1 MSFFQRVGNAMARFM
16 YGRNGGDRLG
26 LVTIWTAIVIDV
38 VCLFIKGYQVPYL
51 ILSTL
56 STAMVLWA
64 LWRMFSRNLAK
75 RRAENAWFMSK
86 VCWPVKNAF
95 GLTRTRMRDREHKYI
110 ACPKCRTVCRV
121 DLDDIISTL
130 ALEFQNLQSLRL
142 IARCN
147 DTVRNFTLDHL
158 CSGNIADIRQ
168 RNKITVRR
176 HTVCASCS
184 RICTSQRRQLARS
197 VFFNVV
203 DMI

>member
-38 VCLFIKGYQVPYL
+38 VCLFIKGQQVLYL

-95 GLTRTRMRDREHKYI
+95 GLTRTRMPLTKSCCCAAPFWPLPTRCIWTAALTLCGKSRPCGRI
-110 ACPKCRTVCRV
+110 FCRT
-121 DLDDIISTL
+121 
-130 ALEFQNLQSLRL
+130 
-142 IARCN
+142 
-147 DTVRNFTLDHL
+147 
-158 CSGNIADIRQ
+158 
-168 RNKITVRR
+168 
-176 HTVCASCS
+176 
-184 RICTSQRRQLARS
+184 
-197 VFFNVV
+197 
-203 DMI
+203 

>member
-1 MSFFQRVGNAMARFM
+1 M
-16 YGRNGGDRLG
+16 
-26 LVTIWTAIVIDV
+26 

-110 ACPKCRTVCRV
+110 ACPSAGRYAGSPVGR
-121 DLDDIISTL
+121 DAS
-130 ALEFQNLQSLRL
+130 SLPVPS
-142 IARCN
+142 A
-147 DTVRNFTLDHL
+147 
-158 CSGNIADIRQ
+158 G
-168 RNKITVRR
+168 RR
-176 HTVCASCS
+176 SIPRAE
-184 RICTSQRRQLARS
+184 
-197 VFFNVV
+197 
-203 DMI
+203 

>member
-95 GLTRTRMRDREHKYI
+95 GLTRTRMRDREHTYI
-110 ACPKCRTVCRV
+110 ACPQVPDSVPGSPWQGADRHYLPQVPGGDPYQELNRSCCK
-121 DLDDIISTL
+121 
-130 ALEFQNLQSLRL
+130 
-142 IARCN
+142 AR
-147 DTVRNFTLDHL
+147 FL
-158 CSGNIADIRQ
+158 
-168 RNKITVRR
+168 
-176 HTVCASCS
+176 
-184 RICTSQRRQLARS
+184 
-197 VFFNVV
+197 
-203 DMI
+203 

>member
-26 LVTIWTAIVIDV
+26 LATIWTAIVIDV
-38 VCLFIKGYQVPYL
+38 VCLFIKGQQVLYL

-121 DLDDIISTL
+121 PRGKGRIVITCPKCREEIHTKSGIEAAARPVSREGNGPFDVLGGRSAFGGWRSSSVSPTGAFLSIAKERHERTP
-130 ALEFQNLQSLRL
+130 LE
-142 IARCN
+142 
-147 DTVRNFTLDHL
+147 T
-158 CSGNIADIRQ
+158 
-168 RNKITVRR
+168 
-176 HTVCASCS
+176 
-184 RICTSQRRQLARS
+184 
-197 VFFNVV
+197 
-203 DMI
+203 

>member
-38 VCLFIKGYQVPYL
+38 VCLFIKGQQVLYL

-86 VCWPVKNAF
+86 VCWPVKMLSA
-95 GLTRTRMRDREHKYI
+95 
-110 ACPKCRTVCRV
+110 
-121 DLDDIISTL
+121 
-130 ALEFQNLQSLRL
+130 
-142 IARCN
+142 
-147 DTVRNFTLDHL
+147 
-158 CSGNIADIRQ
+158 
-168 RNKITVRR
+168 
-176 HTVCASCS
+176 
-184 RICTSQRRQLARS
+184 
-197 VFFNVV
+197 
-203 DMI
+203 

>member
-75 RRAENAWFMSK
+75 RRAENALYMNK
-86 VCWPVKNAF
+86 VVYPLRQA
-95 GLTRTRMRDREHKYI
+95 LSRSRDKEHKYFT
-110 ACPKCRTVCRV
+110 CPNCRTVCRV
-121 DLDDIISTL
+121 PRGKGRI
-130 ALEFQNLQSLRL
+130 
-142 IARCN
+142 
-147 DTVRNFTLDHL
+147 V
-158 CSGNIADIRQ
+158 
-168 RNKITVRR
+168 ITCPKCGAEI
-176 HTVCASCS
+176 HGKS
-184 RICTSQRRQLARS
+184 
-197 VFFNVV
+197 
-203 DMI
+203 

>member
-95 GLTRTRMRDREHKYI
+95 GLT
-110 ACPKCRTVCRV
+110 CPKCRTLCRV
-121 DLDDIISTL
+121 PRGKGRIVIPCPKCR
-130 ALEFQNLQSLRL
+130 EE
-142 IARCN
+142 I
-147 DTVRNFTLDHL
+147 
-158 CSGNIADIRQ
+158 
-168 RNKITVRR
+168 
-176 HTVCASCS
+176 HTKS
-184 RICTSQRRQLARS
+184 
-197 VFFNVV
+197 
-203 DMI
+203 

>member
-86 VCWPVKNAF
+86 V
-95 GLTRTRMRDREHKYI
+95 
-110 ACPKCRTVCRV
+110 
-121 DLDDIISTL
+121 
-130 ALEFQNLQSLRL
+130 
-142 IARCN
+142 
-147 DTVRNFTLDHL
+147 
-158 CSGNIADIRQ
+158 
-168 RNKITVRR
+168 
-176 HTVCASCS
+176 
-184 RICTSQRRQLARS
+184 
-197 VFFNVV
+197 
-203 DMI
+203 

>member
-95 GLTRTRMRDREHKYI
+95 GLTRTRMRDRS
-110 ACPKCRTVCRV
+110 T
-121 DLDDIISTL
+121 STL
-130 ALEFQNLQSLRL
+130 PAPSAGQCAGFPVARGGSSLP
-142 IARCN
+142 AP
-147 DTVRNFTLDHL
+147 
-158 CSGNIADIRQ
+158 SAG
-168 RNKITVRR
+168 RR
-176 HTVCASCS
+176 SIPRVE
-184 RICTSQRRQLARS
+184 
-197 VFFNVV
+197 
-203 DMI
+203 

>member
-26 LVTIWTAIVIDV
+26 LATIWTAIVIDV
-38 VCLFIKGYQVPYL
+38 VCLFIKGQQVLYL

-95 GLTRTRMRDREHKYI
+95 GLTRTRMRDREHK
-110 ACPKCRTVCRV
+110 
-121 DLDDIISTL
+121 STL
-130 ALEFQNLQSLRL
+130 PAPSAGQCAGFPVARGGSSLP
-142 IARCN
+142 AP
-147 DTVRNFTLDHL
+147 
-158 CSGNIADIRQ
+158 SAG
-168 RNKITVRR
+168 RR
-176 HTVCASCS
+176 SIPRAE
-184 RICTSQRRQLARS
+184 
-197 VFFNVV
+197 
-203 DMI
+203 